1 MKGAIVAGIVA
12 MLVFVPAGGQPAAG
26 SSPAPVTLASEP
38 RVDELAL
45 DGQRLAWLERRGAR
59 SRDDRECLRR
69 FVVLDLRM
77 KVRTALPTKCAAR
90 SPANYYD
97 LAFTGKHVFWNQW
110 TAGTDGSTASIRTA
124 SLNSP
129 ADREVASVS
138 FGYGS
143 EVAIPKSANDGRLVY
158 YGGSEFGE
166 CRVEMLIPPARR
178 PRHLFVLDRP
188 PTLLALSANRIAV
201 VFADRRTIQIR
212 ATGDG
217 RRISRMTTF
226 HTGACNWSLPAD
238 PCYPTR
244 CRKGSRSR
252 IAFFDAVTGA
262 LLASVAVPPRTEA
275 RLVVTGNTAFFHTS
289 TTIYAL
295 DYKTRRVVSI
305 AQADHPH
312 HVSAEGRRVVWAET
326 APKSGA
332 GRAGQR
338 IRALTLP

>member
-1 MKGAIVAGIVA
+1 MARASRRA
-12 MLVFVPAGGQPAAG
+12 QPRRPRMPAAI
-26 SSPAPVTLASEP
+26 
-38 RVDELAL
+38 
-45 DGQRLAWLERRGAR
+45 RRAR
-59 SRDDRECLRR
+59 STHESPDRSANE
-69 FVVLDLRM
+69 
-77 KVRTALPTKCAAR
+77 CAAR

-110 TAGTDGSTASIRTA
+110 TAGTDRSTVSIRTA

-217 RRISRMTTF
+217 RRISRMTTS
-226 HTGACNWSLPAD
+226 TPVRAIGLSGRTLATQLVAAKGAAH
-238 PCYPTR
+238 
-244 CRKGSRSR
+244 GSRS
-252 IAFFDAVTGA
+252 
-262 LLASVAVPPRTEA
+262 
-275 RLVVTGNTAFFHTS
+275 S
-289 TTIYAL
+289 T
-295 DYKTRRVVSI
+295 R
-305 AQADHPH
+305 
-312 HVSAEGRRVVWAET
+312 
-326 APKSGA
+326 
-332 GRAGQR
+332 
-338 IRALTLP
+338 

>member
-1 MKGAIVAGIVA
+1 M
-12 MLVFVPAGGQPAAG
+12 PAAI
-26 SSPAPVTLASEP
+26 
-38 RVDELAL
+38 
-45 DGQRLAWLERRGAR
+45 RRAR
-59 SRDDRECLRR
+59 STHESPDRSANE
-69 FVVLDLRM
+69 
-77 KVRTALPTKCAAR
+77 CAAR

-110 TAGTDGSTASIRTA
+110 TAGTDRSTVSIRTA

-217 RRISRMTTF
+217 RRISRMTTS
-226 HTGACNWSLPAD
+226 TPVRAIGLSGRTLATQLVAAKGA
-238 PCYPTR
+238 
-244 CRKGSRSR
+244 RSR